1 MDKFLRCIL
10 NLIIGLVVD
19 KKELQLLKM
28 AFEELDTDRSGAITE

>member
-19 KKELQLLKM
+19 KNELQLLKM
-28 AFEELDTDRSGAITE
+28 AFEELDTDRSGSITE